1 MRKYAR
7 GSKSRCDRLECGKG
21 ELFSLRVY
29 SKALRL
35 TVRLVVWYPDGR
47 VNGWQL
53 YFSTNE
59 EDAGIDVLDM

>member
-1 MRKYAR
+1 MTIFLLCEGVPNLINLIHPLK
-7 GSKSRCDRLECGKG
+7 
-21 ELFSLRVY
+21 VY
-29 SKALRL
+29 SKALRR

-47 VNGWQL
+47 MNGWQL